1 MYTLLLSAQQDYFV
15 SCYGA
20 RPAASS
26 LGGRGLAGHPGCPP
40 PAAVGGRAGAGCQR
54 ARLLLPG
61 QPPPPRAW
69 ALSTEAPGP
78 VCWGPLDRR
87 PPGRASHRG
96 AEASRPPKVQ
106 LPCGCPRAAHRG
118 PGQALTPR
126 PRGIDGP
133 ALGSQL
139 PLPAARPAPGCRGW
153 GWHSGP
159 CRWVSQVLGW
169 APWVPSGLQPVPG
182 PGRAGP
188 TCHLPIPR
196 RSF

>member
-1 MYTLLLSAQQDYFV
+1 MAPALPPAPWEGGAWPGTQAARHLLQW
-15 SCYGA
+15 GA
-20 RPAASS
+20 GQGPAAS
-26 LGGRGLAGHPGCPP
+26 GHACS
-40 PAAVGGRAGAGCQR
+40 CQ
-54 ARLLLPG
+54 ASLLLLGPG
-61 QPPPPRAW
+61 

-133 ALGSQL
+133 ALGFQL

-153 GWHSGP
+153 GQHSGP

-169 APWVPSGLQPVPG
+169 APWVPSGLHPVPG